1 MELPHKRVVVV
12 CSVRRRRIQRQEGR
26 NKGGTGESKIYGR
39 GAGHS
44 ESQSRPRRLSENAS
58 LRVGAVL
65 TAKSGFRCDGTKG

>member
-12 CSVRRRRIQRQEGR
+12 GSVRRRRIQRQEGR
-26 NKGGTGESKIYGR
+26 NKGGTGESKIY
-39 GAGHS
+39 S